1 MKKNFKI
8 RKKKIR
14 LQAFNVQM
22 RLRMVCIREKQK
34 QNKMRL
40 IGAKKKTQKREKKYS
55 FCTLIIT
62 KPTTCQCHHITRLS
76 LIIKI
81 D

>member
-34 QNKMRL
+34 QNKMSL
-40 IGAKKKTQKREKKYS
+40 IGAKKKNSEERKKI
-55 FCTLIIT
+55 FFL
-62 KPTTCQCHHITRLS
+62 HI
-76 LIIKI
+76 
-81 D
+81 DNN